1 MPFIRSFQG
10 TEFSTALSVGVF
22 IHLLTWASRRFSS
35 SATSTMILI
44 ETSVILAIGTTLQI
58 GGTVVGSIKGTTT
71 IRSITAS
78 ITDLAIPPTAA
89 SPEAV

>member
-1 MPFIRSFQG
+1 
-10 TEFSTALSVGVF
+10 
-22 IHLLTWASRRFSS
+22 
-35 SATSTMILI
+35 
-44 ETSVILAIGTTLQI
+44 LQI